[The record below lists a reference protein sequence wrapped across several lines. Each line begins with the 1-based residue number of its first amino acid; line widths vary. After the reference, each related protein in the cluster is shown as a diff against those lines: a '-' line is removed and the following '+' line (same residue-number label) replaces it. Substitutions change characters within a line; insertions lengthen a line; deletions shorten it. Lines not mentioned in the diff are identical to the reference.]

1 MISLRER
8 IEGGLIGLLIGD
20 ALGVPYE
27 FHSAAAI
34 PSQLQ
39 IEMTPP
45 VGFERSYP
53 DIPPGTWSDDG
64 AQALCLLAS
73 LLHCDRFDPDDFG
86 RRLQNWRYL
95 GYMAVDNNVFDVG
108 VTTQEVIQRLSAGV
122 PALQAG
128 ARGQWSNG
136 NGSLMRALPLAL
148 WHQGDDSDLIR
159 DAMLQSVVT
168 HAHVRSQLCCALY
181 CLWARGI
188 LEARPSPWELA
199 VGILESEIGDRDVL
213 LAEFR
218 DLIMAASERPVCGT
232 GYVVDCL
239 WSARHAC
246 GAPDFES
253 AVRTAIALG
262 NDTDTTACV
271 TGGVAGIAH
280 GISQIPERW
289 RDALREVETVQ
300 PLLAGLLDRRGF

>member
-1 MISLRER
+1 MISMEER

-27 FHSAAAI
+27 FQAAAAI
-34 PSQLQ
+34 PPLHQ

-45 VGFERSYP
+45 AGFKRTWPEVL
-53 DIPPGTWSDDG
+53 PGTWSDDG

-95 GYMAVDNNVFDVG
+95 GYMAVDNEVFDVG
-108 VTTQEVIQRLSAGV
+108 GTTQEAIQRLSAGT
-122 PALQAG
+122 PALKAG
-128 ARGQWSNG
+128 VRDVWSNG
-136 NGSLMRALPLAL
+136 NGSLMRVLPMAL
-148 WHQGDDSDLIR
+148 WHRGSDGELVR

-168 HAHVRSQLCCALY
+168 HAHIRSQLCCALY

-188 LEARPSPWELA
+188 LEGRSSPWEDAVGVLESEVAADELLRTELRDAILA
-199 VGILESEIGDRDVL
+199 VGGKQLQ
-213 LAEFR
+213 
-218 DLIMAASERPVCGT
+218 GT

-239 WSARHAC
+239 CSARHALSC
-246 GAPDFES
+246 RDYEAS
-253 AVRTAIALG
+253 VRTAIAFG

-271 TGGVAGIAH
+271 TGGVAGITW
-280 GISQIPERW
+280 GVSQIPVRW
-289 RDALREVETVQ
+289 RDALRGMETVK
-300 PLLAGLLDRRGF
+300 PLLHGLMHHRRA